1 MIMKKVLVFLI
12 LLSCSPNNDVQIQTE
27 PTTIPTNTTLSIE
40 IDGDIAIANFV
51 EYWTKNLKNYR
62 PISNDDLKI
71 TNELRKRPDSILVN
85 DSITCNLRV
94 KGTLTSGLADE
105 NHPIKFD
112 SHQNLQWWLVESY
125 NCNDDLITNL
135 YGSPFFQ
142 DDKWWIFAA
151 TYYPENLGT
160 DSLYKECGYP
170 CSPVTAA
177 RFATRINID
186 LSKDE

>member
-71 TNELRKRPDSILVN
+71 TNELRKRPDSILLN
-85 DSITCNLRV
+85 DSITLKNV
-94 KGTLTSGLADE
+94 
-105 NHPIKFD
+105 
-112 SHQNLQWWLVESY
+112 
-125 NCNDDLITNL
+125 
-135 YGSPFFQ
+135 
-142 DDKWWIFAA
+142 
-151 TYYPENLGT
+151 
-160 DSLYKECGYP
+160 
-170 CSPVTAA
+170 
-177 RFATRINID
+177 
-186 LSKDE
+186 